1 MARTCTVCAHPAHHR
16 LNKLVVEGQESLR
29 SIAHRHGLS
38 KDALIRHRRAHIP
51 KALVKAQ
58 EATEIAHGEDLLGQ
72 LRGLKARA
80 CRILDEAENTG
91 DLRTA
96 LMAIR
101 EARSCLEL
109 DGKATG
115 ELMDRHQ
122 HLHVN
127 TELTQEMA
135 QRFTE
140 TFERPIKQQERNRPI
155 IQERVRQRVAM
166 STAAVLAP
174 TTAYGPRK
182 L

>member
-1 MARTCTVCAHPAHHR
+1 MARTCTVGAHPAHHR

-58 EATEIAHGEDLLGQ
+58 EASEVAHGEDLLGQ
-72 LRGLKARA
+72 VRGLQARA
-80 CRILDEAENTG
+80 SQILEEAANSG

-96 LMAIR
+96 LMAVR
-101 EARSCLEL
+101 EARGCVEL
-109 DGKATG
+109 IGKANG
-115 ELMDRHQ
+115 ELIERHA
-122 HLHVN
+122 HLHAHTV
-127 TELTQEMA
+127 LPPDVV
-135 QRFTE
+135 QRFDETLREHTE
-140 TFERPIKQQERNRPI
+140 QMKRVQPI
-155 IQERVRQRVAM
+155 IRERVEQRVAM

>member
-16 LNKLVVEGQESLR
+16 LDKLVVEGQESLR

-72 LRGLKARA
+72 VRGLQARA
-80 CRILDEAENTG
+80 SQILDEAANSG

-96 LMAIR
+96 LMAVR
-101 EARSCLEL
+101 EARGCMEL
-109 DGKATG
+109 IAKATG
-115 ELMDRHQ
+115 ELVERHA

-127 TELTQEMA
+127 TGLTPEMA

-140 TFERPIKQQERNRPI
+140 AFERMKKQQERDRPI
-155 IQERVRQRVAM
+155 IRERVRQRVAM
-166 STAAVLAP
+166 STAAALAP

-182 L
+182 H

>member
-16 LNKLVVEGQESLR
+16 LDKLVIEGQESLR
-29 SIAHRHGLS
+29 SVAHRHGLS

-51 KALVKAQ
+51 KALAKAQ
-58 EATEIAHGEDLLGQ
+58 EASEIAHGEDLLGQ
-72 LRGLKARA
+72 LRGLQARA
-80 CRILDEAENTG
+80 SQILEEAANSG

-122 HLHVN
+122 HLHAH
-127 TELTQEMA
+127 TELPPEA
-135 QRFTE
+135 IERFGEILRKHTE
-140 TFERPIKQQERNRPI
+140 QMKRVEPI
-155 IQERVRQRVAM
+155 IRERVRQRVAM